1 MLKISEMAKL
11 ANTTRR
17 TLIFYDQIN
26 IFKPAQISN
35 AGYRYY
41 DYNQLYDLLFILGL
55 RSLNISLDEIK
66 LIRSDSPAST
76 TSQLLNTQIKIDD
89 KITELLRIK
98 KVIRN
103 RINIKNSINVNELYQ
118 PLIATRVTHVFWCS
132 RQSVDCT
139 EEEVAQ
145 LFSEFYKQL
154 DYLTVMDTKHSGFL
168 TNLSLDNPTGY
179 MDASFRILKESS
191 NDDNKVLMPLIEKEA
206 GQYAS
211 ILVENTTDGINLG
224 LNKLK
229 LFCQNKKIQTDDH
242 LWQINSDDTLIE
254 NGASKYGWLEF
265 RTISNTEK
273 N

>member
-1 MLKISEMAKL
+1 M
-11 ANTTRR
+11 
-17 TLIFYDQIN
+17 
-26 IFKPAQISN
+26 
-35 AGYRYY
+35 
-41 DYNQLYDLLFILGL
+41 GL
-55 RSLNISLDEIK
+55 
-66 LIRSDSPAST
+66 
-76 TSQLLNTQIKIDD
+76 
-89 KITELLRIK
+89 
-98 KVIRN
+98 
-103 RINIKNSINVNELYQ
+103 
-118 PLIATRVTHVFWCS
+118 
-132 RQSVDCT
+132 
-139 EEEVAQ
+139 
-145 LFSEFYKQL
+145 
-154 DYLTVMDTKHSGFL
+154 L

-179 MDASFRILKESS
+179 MDASFLILKESS